1 MSETITIIFLFTGLV
16 AISAVIFAIWLFV
29 SIVKWMVGGTM
40 SVVRS
45 AAGGGGGRRMEPVSS
60 ATFACPRRSC
70 RAVNPCSARFC
81 RRCGQEFLRQQM
93 ARRQGCSW

>member
-16 AISAVIFAIWLFV
+16 AVSAVIFAIWLFV

-40 SVVRS
+40 SLVRS
-45 AAGGGGGRRMEPVSS
+45 TTTGGRIEPVSLS
-60 ATFACPRRSC
+60 TFACPRRSC
-70 RAVNPCSARFC
+70 RAVNPSSARFC

-93 ARRQGCSW
+93 ARRQACSW